1 MNCAPAGRFGLGRN
15 VISYDYME
23 RRRVLIVEDEKKIS
37 EIVKS
42 YLERDGF
49 DVTVA
54 ATGAD
59 ALKEIK
65 NRFDLTIL
73 DLKLPDMEG
82 EMVCK
87 SIREISEMPVIMLTA
102 KSSEE
107 DRIKGLYTGADDYVV
122 KPFSVRELVARVQA
136 HLRRAIKDEKKIL
149 SFNGGSLVIDTLANE
164 VRKSNVAVPLTNTE
178 FRILLSLAERPNIV
192 FSRLQLINIV
202 QGFDFEGFDRVV
214 DAHVKNI
221 RHKIEDNPSK
231 PVFIRTVYGMGYK
244 FVGESD
250 K

>member
-1 MNCAPAGRFGLGRN
+1 MT
-15 VISYDYME
+15 ME
-23 RRRVLIVEDEKKIS
+23 RSKVLIIEDEKKIS

-49 DVTVA
+49 EVTVA
-54 ATGAD
+54 ATGSD
-59 ALKEIK
+59 ALKEMK
-65 NRFDLTIL
+65 NKFDLAIL

-87 SIREISEMPVIMLTA
+87 SISEISEMPVIMLTA

-107 DRIKGLYTGADDYVV
+107 DRIKGLCMGADDYVV

-136 HLRRAIKDEKKIL
+136 HLRRAKKDERKIF
-149 SFNGGSLVIDTLANE
+149 SFNGGSLTINTLANE
-164 VRKSNVAVPLTNTE
+164 VRKNDVSVPLTSTE

-214 DAHVKNI
+214 DAHIKNI
-221 RHKIEDNPSK
+221 RHKIEDNPSR
-231 PVFIRTVYGMGYK
+231 PVFIKTVYGMGYK
-244 FVGESD
+244 FMGEPD